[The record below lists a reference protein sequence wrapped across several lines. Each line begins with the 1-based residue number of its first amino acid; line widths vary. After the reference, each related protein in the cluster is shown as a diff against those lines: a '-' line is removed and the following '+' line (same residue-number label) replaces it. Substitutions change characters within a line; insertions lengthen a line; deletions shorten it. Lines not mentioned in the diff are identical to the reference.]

1 MFSENSTPKTQARAF
16 SFFGF
21 AGNIGIFV
29 GPLIGGLARP
39 VEQYPKL
46 FAGNKFFTDYPYL
59 LPTMITGAIALLAA
73 IFVALFVKEVR
84 RRRHD
89 NQY

>member
-21 AGNIGIFV
+21 AGNIGIFM

-39 VEQYPKL
+39 VEQFPDL
-46 FAGNKFFTDYPYL
+46 FGGNKFLTDFPYL
-59 LPTMITGAIALLAA
+59 LPTLVAGSIAFAAAVIVAI
-73 IFVALFVKEVR
+73 FVKEVR
-84 RRRHD
+84 
-89 NQY
+89 